1 MNEGTT
7 LAGAWNVVK
16 AVWCCDAFVCWV
28 GVVAWGPS
36 LEGVKSVL
44 EALDVMPSVD
54 ALVTPLNNAPKGTR
68 RQS

>member
-16 AVWCCDAFVCWV
+16 AVWCCVAFVCWV
-28 GVVAWGPS
+28 GVVVRGAS
-36 LEGVKSVL
+36 FEGVKSVL
-44 EALDVMPSVD
+44 EALDVLQCVG